1 MDGQIAAKTKA
12 GFGGPGHS
20 TPESTYLPSS
30 KVPTLADSISDFPS
44 KVRSPCQVRQDA
56 FLSTSFQITDI
67 PERCE
72 AADLKMNDSIACHQI
87 PQ

>member
-20 TPESTYLPSS
+20 TPESTHLPSS

-44 KVRSPCQVRQDA
+44 KVRSPCQTSDRQDA
-56 FLSTSFQITDI
+56 FLSTSFWVTDI

-72 AADLKMNDSIACHQI
+72 ALTSR
-87 PQ
+87 